1 MNALARTNSKSSES
15 KFPDMLKL
23 ARTLTLGHSNDLILE
38 YLIATLAVG
47 AVTYVCFLGGEWVG
61 QDGAIMLYFAAT
73 YLLAHRSTL
82 GPALWAC
89 ILSVTLFDY
98 FITPPLFQFDFS
110 HGVTFATMLVLILIA
125 SRRTARIKEYASS
138 LEDMVAQRTN
148 ELEAS
153 NKKLSEEVA
162 RHELTEHKLR
172 KAVVELGRSNAML
185 QQFARVAS
193 HDLQEPL
200 RVIQG
205 YVGLLNS
212 RYTEVLDDKGKEFI
226 HYIDDGTR
234 RMEGLVKGILE
245 HATISNS
252 TKRMEIVPVEAAL
265 QDACANLSQRIEE
278 TGATI
283 TNDQLPILH
292 INKIQITQLFQNLI
306 GNALKFQDGDRTLK
320 IHIAYKKT
328 STHHRFAV
336 EDNGIGI
343 APQYQAQIF
352 EMFKRLH
359 SSKYPG
365 NGLGL
370 AICKAIIDQH
380 RGRIWVESKP
390 GVGSRFCFEIPATD
404 TTKA

>member
-1 MNALARTNSKSSES
+1 MNALARINSNRGES
-15 KFPDMLKL
+15 KLSNVLKL
-23 ARTLTLGHSNDLILE
+23 ARTLTLGHSNDLMLQ
-38 YLIATLAVG
+38 YLIATLAIC
-47 AVTYVCFLGGEWVG
+47 AVTYVCFQGGEWIG

-82 GPALWAC
+82 GPALWAS
-89 ILSVTLFDY
+89 ILSIALFDY
-98 FITPPLFQFDFS
+98 YITPPLFQFDFS
-110 HGVTFATMLVLILIA
+110 HGVTFATMLFLITLA
-125 SRRTARIKEYASS
+125 SRRTARIKQYATS
-138 LEDMVAQRTN
+138 LEEMVAQRTN

-153 NKKLSEEVA
+153 NRELSAEVH
-162 RHELTEHKLR
+162 RHRLTESKLR
-172 KAVVELGRSNAML
+172 KTVAELGRSNAML

-212 RYTEVLDDKGKEFI
+212 RYTEALDEKGKEFL
-226 HYIDDGTR
+226 HYINDGTR

-252 TKRMEIVPVEAAL
+252 TRRMEIVPVEAAL
-265 QDACANLSQRIEE
+265 HDACANLQQRIEE
-278 TGATI
+278 TGATV
-283 TNDQLPILH
+283 TNDELPVMH

-306 GNALKFQDGDRTLK
+306 GNALKFQNRDRTLK
-320 IHIAYKKT
+320 IHITYKRT
-328 STHHRFAV
+328 GVAHVFAV

-343 APQYQAQIF
+343 EPQYQAQIF

-370 AICKAIIDQH
+370 AICKAILDQH
-380 RGRIWVESKP
+380 RGKIWVESTP
-390 GVGSRFCFEIPATD
+390 GVGSRFCFEIPDTD
-404 TTKA
+404 STKA